1 MAKLIIAH
9 EFSIETEDNTYT
21 GTLSDLS
28 KKQKKELKTK
38 TASETK
44 NSKELQKVFKKLD
57 NIKAMFELADKA
69 DKYEDAIKY
78 QKEKAALEDKLEKL
92 IDSVG
97 ENDTE
102 SVYKVILEMSMKSDN
117 KAEIIELAEEFGYE
131 LIFKTIDG
139 DIAER
144 KKGN

>member
-57 NIKAMFELADKA
+57 NVKAMFELADKA

-78 QKEKAALEDKLEKL
+78 QKEKVALEDKLEKL
-92 IDSVG
+92 IDSVS

-102 SVYKVILEMSMKSDN
+102 AVYKARLEMSKIGRASCR
-117 KAEIIELAEEFGYE
+117 
-131 LIFKTIDG
+131 
-139 DIAER
+139 ER
-144 KKGN
+144 V